1 MVRIMTKNELAA
13 VHVCLG
19 RYGNGQ
25 ERRAKLTAA
34 GYDPDRVQT
43 IVNGIMT
50 GDLEVSKAPE
60 IHPLVVTMDLNKYN
74 ALEVIFDD
82 H

>member
-1 MVRIMTKNELAA
+1 MTKNELAA

-25 ERRAKLTAA
+25 ERRAKLAAA
-34 GYDPDRVQT
+34 GYDPDQVQT

-50 GDLEVSKAPE
+50 GDLEVPKAPE
-60 IHPLVVTMDLNKYN
+60 IRPLVVTMDLNKYN
-74 ALEVIFDD
+74 ALEVIIID

>member
-1 MVRIMTKNELAA
+1 MTKNELAA

-34 GYDPDRVQT
+34 GYDPDQVQT

-60 IHPLVVTMDLNKYN
+60 IHPLVVTMDLGQYN
-74 ALEVIFDD
+74 ALEVIISD

>member
-1 MVRIMTKNELAA
+1 MTKSELAA

-25 ERRAKLTAA
+25 ERRAKLAAA
-34 GYDPDRVQT
+34 GYDPDQVQA
-43 IVNGIMT
+43 IVNGIMS
-50 GDLEVSKAPE
+50 GDLQATETPE
-60 IHPLVVTMDLNKYN
+60 LHPLVVTMDLEKYN
-74 ALEVIFDD
+74 ALEVIISD

>member
-1 MVRIMTKNELAA
+1 MTKNELVA

-25 ERRAKLTAA
+25 ERRAKLAAA
-34 GYDPDRVQT
+34 GYDPDQVQT

-50 GDLEVSKAPE
+50 GDLEVSEAPE
-60 IHPLVVTMDLNKYN
+60 IHPLVVTMDLEKYN
-74 ALEVIFDD
+74 ALEVIIK
-82 H
+82 

>member
-1 MVRIMTKNELAA
+1 MTKNELAA

-25 ERRAKLTAA
+25 ERRAKLAVA
-34 GYDPDRVQT
+34 GYDPDQVQA
-43 IVNGIMT
+43 IVNGIMS
-50 GDLEVSKAPE
+50 GDLQATETPE
-60 IHPLVVTMDLNKYN
+60 LHPLAVTMDLGQYN
-74 ALEVIFDD
+74 ALEVIISD

>member
-1 MVRIMTKNELAA
+1 MTKNELAA

-25 ERRAKLTAA
+25 ERRAKLAAA
-34 GYDPDRVQT
+34 GYDPDQVQT

-50 GDLEVSKAPE
+50 GDLEVSKTPE
-60 IHPLVVTMDLNKYN
+60 IRPLVVTMDLEKYN
-74 ALEVIFDD
+74 ALEVIISD

>member
-1 MVRIMTKNELAA
+1 MVRSMTKNELAA

-25 ERRAKLTAA
+25 ERRAKLAAA
-34 GYDPDRVQT
+34 GYDPDQVQT

-50 GDLEVSKAPE
+50 GDLEVAESPE
-60 IHPLVVTMDLNKYN
+60 IHPLVVTMDLEKYN
-74 ALEVIFDD
+74 ALEVIIE
-82 H
+82 

>member
-1 MVRIMTKNELAA
+1 MVRSVTKNELAA

-34 GYDPDRVQT
+34 GYDPDQVQT

-50 GDLEVSKAPE
+50 GDLEVSETPE
-60 IHPLVVTMDLNKYN
+60 IHPLVVTMDLEKYN
-74 ALEVIFDD
+74 ALEVIIE
-82 H
+82 

>member
-1 MVRIMTKNELAA
+1 MTKNELAA

-34 GYDPDRVQT
+34 GYDPDQVQT

>member
-1 MVRIMTKNELAA
+1 MTKNELAA

-25 ERRAKLTAA
+25 ERRAKLAAA
-34 GYDPDRVQT
+34 GYDPDQVQT

-50 GDLEVSKAPE
+50 GDLEVAESPE
-60 IHPLVVTMDLNKYN
+60 IHPLVVTMDLEKYN
-74 ALEVIFDD
+74 ALEVIIE
-82 H
+82 

>member
-1 MVRIMTKNELAA
+1 MTKNELAA

-25 ERRAKLTAA
+25 ERRAKLAAA
-34 GYDPDRVQT
+34 GYDPDQVQT

-50 GDLEVSKAPE
+50 GDMRAAETPE

-74 ALEVIFDD
+74 ALEVIISD